1 MMNNKRKEL
10 IVMNWLESKESLV
23 EQLLK
28 LKEQIKLEEL
38 ELLWY
43 EITQRVSY
51 DTEENYILAK
61 ALYLLSDDIELYT
74 EKEIDSLI
82 ETVKNI
88 NC

>member
-1 MMNNKRKEL
+1 
-10 IVMNWLESKESLV
+10 MNWLESKESLV

-51 DTEENYILAK
+51 DAEENYILAK
-61 ALYLLSDDIELYT
+61 ALYLLSNDIELYT

-82 ETVKNI
+82 ETIKKI

>member
-1 MMNNKRKEL
+1 
-10 IVMNWLESKESLV
+10 MNWLESKESLV

-28 LKEQIKLEEL
+28 LKEQMKLEEL

-61 ALYLLSDDIELYT
+61 ALYLLSNDIELYT
-74 EKEIDSLI
+74 EKGIDSLI

-88 NC
+88 N

>member
-1 MMNNKRKEL
+1 
-10 IVMNWLESKESLV
+10 MNWLESKESLV

-51 DTEENYILAK
+51 DAEENYILSK
-61 ALYLLSDDIELYT
+61 ALYLLSNDIELYT

-82 ETVKNI
+82 ETIKNI
-88 NC
+88 N

>member
-1 MMNNKRKEL
+1 
-10 IVMNWLESKESLV
+10 MNWLESKESLV

-28 LKEQIKLEEL
+28 LKEQMKLEEL

-51 DTEENYILAK
+51 DAEENYILAK
-61 ALYLLSDDIELYT
+61 ALYLLSNDIELYT

-82 ETVKNI
+82 ETIKNI
-88 NC
+88 

>member
-1 MMNNKRKEL
+1 
-10 IVMNWLESKESLV
+10 MNWLESKESLV

-28 LKEQIKLEEL
+28 LKEQMKLEEL

-61 ALYLLSDDIELYT
+61 ALYLLSNDIELYT

-88 NC
+88 NY

>member
-1 MMNNKRKEL
+1 
-10 IVMNWLESKESLV
+10 MNWLESKESLV

-28 LKEQIKLEEL
+28 LKEQVKLEEL

-61 ALYLLSDDIELYT
+61 ALYLLSNDIELYT

-88 NC
+88 NY

>member
-1 MMNNKRKEL
+1 
-10 IVMNWLESKESLV
+10 MNWLESKESLV

-28 LKEQIKLEEL
+28 LKEQMKLEEL

-61 ALYLLSDDIELYT
+61 ALYLLSNDIELYT

-88 NC
+88 INC

>member
-1 MMNNKRKEL
+1 
-10 IVMNWLESKESLV
+10 MNWLESKESLV

-28 LKEQIKLEEL
+28 LKEQMKLEEL

-61 ALYLLSDDIELYT
+61 ALYLLSNDIELYT

-88 NC
+88 C

>member
-1 MMNNKRKEL
+1 
-10 IVMNWLESKESLV
+10 MNWLESKESLV
-23 EQLLK
+23 NQLLK
-28 LKEQIKLEEL
+28 LKEQMKLEEL

-61 ALYLLSDDIELYT
+61 ALYLLSNDIELYT

-82 ETVKNI
+82 ETIKNI

>member
-1 MMNNKRKEL
+1 MKG
-10 IVMNWLESKESLV
+10 IDIMNWLESKESLV

-28 LKEQIKLEEL
+28 LKEQMKLEEL

-61 ALYLLSDDIELYT
+61 D
-74 EKEIDSLI
+74 LI
-82 ETVKNI
+82 L
-88 NC
+88 

>member
-1 MMNNKRKEL
+1 
-10 IVMNWLESKESLV
+10 MNWLESKESLV

-28 LKEQIKLEEL
+28 LKEQMKLEEL

-51 DTEENYILAK
+51 DAEENYVLAK

-82 ETVKNI
+82 ETVKKY
-88 NC
+88 

>member
-1 MMNNKRKEL
+1 MNL
-10 IVMNWLESKESLV
+10 LESKESLV

-28 LKEQIKLEEL
+28 LKEQMKLEEL

-51 DTEENYILAK
+51 DAEENYILAK
-61 ALYLLSDDIELYT
+61 ALYLLSNDIELYT

-82 ETVKNI
+82 ETIKNI
-88 NC
+88 

>member
-1 MMNNKRKEL
+1 
-10 IVMNWLESKESLV
+10 MNWLESKESLV

-28 LKEQIKLEEL
+28 LKEQMKLEEL

-51 DTEENYILAK
+51 DAEENYILAK
-61 ALYLLSDDIELYT
+61 ALYLLSNDIELYT

-82 ETVKNI
+82 KTIKNI

>member
-1 MMNNKRKEL
+1 
-10 IVMNWLESKESLV
+10 MNWLESKESLV

-28 LKEQIKLEEL
+28 LKEQMKLEEL

-51 DTEENYILAK
+51 DAEENYILAK
-61 ALYLLSDDIELYT
+61 ALYLLSNDIELYT

-82 ETVKNI
+82 ETIKNI
-88 NC
+88 NY

>member
-1 MMNNKRKEL
+1 
-10 IVMNWLESKESLV
+10 MNWLESKESLV

-28 LKEQIKLEEL
+28 LKEQMKLEEL

-61 ALYLLSDDIELYT
+61 ALYLLSNDIELYT

-82 ETVKNI
+82 ETIKKY
-88 NC
+88 